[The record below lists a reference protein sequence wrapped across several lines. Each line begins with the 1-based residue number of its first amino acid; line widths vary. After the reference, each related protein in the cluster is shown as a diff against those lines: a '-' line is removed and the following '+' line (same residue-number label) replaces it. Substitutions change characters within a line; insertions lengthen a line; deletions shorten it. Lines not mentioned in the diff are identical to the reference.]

1 LLDDP
6 RYVLGEGADMRV
18 SLGALFDALL
28 IAANIGTAIVLYPIV
43 KRQSESVAL
52 GYITARVMEC
62 AIIVVGIFSLHSVM
76 TLRQE
81 MASTA
86 GADAA
91 SLLTTTGRALVAA
104 HVWTRLFGPGLLAGV
119 GDGMLLGYLM
129 YRSGLVPRRMAML
142 GLIGGPMLVIAFVAV
157 LLGAFEEGSPWQF
170 ALSLP
175 EIAWEGSLG
184 IYLAWKGFKATRI
197 ISP

>member
-1 LLDDP
+1 
-6 RYVLGEGADMRV
+6 V
-18 SLGALFDALL
+18 SLGALFDAVL
-28 IAANIGTAIVLYPIV
+28 IAANMGTAIVLYPIV

-104 HVWTRLFGPGLLAGV
+104 HDWTRLFGPGLLAGV

-142 GLIGGPMLVIAFVAV
+142 GLIGGPMLVIAFVAI
-157 LLGAFEEGSPWQF
+157 LLGAFEEGSLWQF